1 MAGVL
6 DLVVVLGSG
15 ELHTV
20 RVVLGLSGFEKKW
33 REMERNGEVGG
44 EKRVFDLE
52 RRRKEKNVGE
62 KKREGVFGGCEEE
75 RREK

>member
-1 MAGVL
+1 
-6 DLVVVLGSG
+6 LVVVLGSG

-52 RRRKEKNVGE
+52 RRRKEKKRRGKE
-62 KKREGVFGGCEEE
+62 KRRGVW
-75 RREK
+75 RL

>member
-1 MAGVL
+1 MAEVL

-44 EKRVFDLE
+44 ERRAFDLE
-52 RRRKEKNVGE
+52 KRRDR
-62 KKREGVFGGCEEE
+62 GGFLWL
-75 RREK
+75 RREKRRGVWRL